1 MQGDQQEQD
10 KEPDE
15 IPAGVKAMLTGLE
28 SAEAAQIIKLGKER
42 ASKLDEG
49 RKKGQEAAKRNAVA
63 RRKFIEDVAR
73 AKKREFPYLTV
84 VRLAEEVLFAIH
96 ERGLRH
102 GFSRGRFPKAS
113 ILCKIVESLGICG
126 ES

>member
-1 MQGDQQEQD
+1 MQSDPKEKEDQ
-10 KEPDE
+10 
-15 IPAGVKAMLTGLE
+15 IPAGVRNMLAGLE
-28 SAEAAQIIKLGKER
+28 SAEVAQIIKLGKER

-84 VRLAEEVLFAIH
+84 ALLAAEVIQAVA
-96 ERGLRH
+96 ERGTRF
-102 GFSRGRFPKAS
+102 GFRRGHKLKAS
-113 ILCKIVESLGICG
+113 ILCKIIESLGVCG